1 VPPLTALG
9 AVLVVV
15 ATLHYAI
22 APSLAR
28 FAYAEGVAP
37 LSVAVLRMTLLIPVL
52 LVLLRLTG
60 RRVGLPLARRI
71 EAAGAG
77 VLFLTVSAGY
87 LTAVDRI
94 PINLA
99 VLIFFSFPLIVTV
112 ANRLLAREVLALDR
126 LAAVFA
132 GFAGLAL
139 ALGAGLGELDLVGT
153 AAAFAAS
160 LSLSGILLWN
170 ARHAPTH
177 SAIVMNLH
185 ALWVA
190 VAIGGIAMAFTTPV
204 LPQTVLGWG
213 GMVGAALAYVVAF
226 ICFFSAIAMIG
237 SVHTVV
243 LSNIEPLWAILFAAW
258 LWHEPLGAARMAG
271 AGLVLASV
279 LWVSRPQRRTGG

>member
-1 VPPLTALG
+1 
-9 AVLVVV
+9 
-15 ATLHYAI
+15 
-22 APSLAR
+22 
-28 FAYAEGVAP
+28 
-37 LSVAVLRMTLLIPVL
+37 
-52 LVLLRLTG
+52 
-60 RRVGLPLARRI
+60 
-71 EAAGAG
+71 
-77 VLFLTVSAGY
+77 
-87 LTAVDRI
+87 
-94 PINLA
+94 
-99 VLIFFSFPLIVTV
+99 
-112 ANRLLAREVLALDR
+112 
-126 LAAVFA
+126 
-132 GFAGLAL
+132 
-139 ALGAGLGELDLVGT
+139 
-153 AAAFAAS
+153 
-160 LSLSGILLWN
+160 
-170 ARHAPTH
+170 
-177 SAIVMNLH
+177 MNLH